1 MSADRVR
8 FVEGVTGEL
17 EKLGCKKIE
26 VIDDYHSL
34 WVVVE
39 TDVAF
44 IVPHFNGED
53 KCPEVMWPNVLA
65 SVATAKI
72 KTN

>member
-1 MSADRVR
+1 M
-8 FVEGVTGEL
+8 
-17 EKLGCKKIE
+17 
-26 VIDDYHSL
+26 IDDYHSL